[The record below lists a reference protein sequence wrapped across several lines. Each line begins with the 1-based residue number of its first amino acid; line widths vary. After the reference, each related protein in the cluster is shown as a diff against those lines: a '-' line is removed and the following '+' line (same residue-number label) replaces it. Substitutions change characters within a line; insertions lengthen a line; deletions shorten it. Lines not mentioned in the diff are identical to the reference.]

1 MLDVAVLVVLESDQ
15 TCGSVHCYDLTASFF
30 VSFRFSLL
38 LFCLVVQI
46 HLFPAFEV
54 VRTESYYVVLLSFS
68 PSLFQFRVP
77 NNRSF
82 LVTSWFRG
90 NFRIWEEQKSLL
102 RRRPLDCC
110 LVVLIVS
117 RSSMYYVFIIVSC
130 SSFEYSHEARH
141 RQPFRVL
148 SRALLCEN

>member
-68 PSLFQFRVP
+68 PSLFQFHVP

-82 LVTSWFRG
+82 LVTSW
-90 NFRIWEEQKSLL
+90 SLL
-102 RRRPLDCC
+102 GFVADLQTMRRRKEACCRRPLKCC
-110 LVVLIVS
+110 VVVLI
-117 RSSMYYVFIIVSC
+117 
-130 SSFEYSHEARH
+130 
-141 RQPFRVL
+141 Q
-148 SRALLCEN
+148 